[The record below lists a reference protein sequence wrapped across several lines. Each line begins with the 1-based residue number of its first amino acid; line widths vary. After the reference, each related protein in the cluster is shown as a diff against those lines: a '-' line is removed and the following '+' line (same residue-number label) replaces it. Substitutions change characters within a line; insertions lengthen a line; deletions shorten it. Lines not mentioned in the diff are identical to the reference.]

1 MHARKK
7 YARYCAGMLA
17 ALSVVV
23 QAHAEDDALKEPGI
37 QRALS
42 AMDNASTWY
51 HPDLFGEFAGMR
63 HYSRHEYK
71 QALKYF
77 EIGALYADKLS
88 QLCLGL
94 MYLNGEGTSKDP
106 LTAYAWIDLAAER
119 NYPDF
124 VATRDTLKTK
134 LTPEQ
139 LEQAMA
145 LRGKLAEK
153 YGDTVAKHRL
163 IVQLRQGQMQLTG
176 SHTGFDYGN
185 YWIKTNP
192 NCGPAL
198 VVGGQEQPQIGC
210 GGSVFAKV
218 RWDPDLYFASRD
230 REYKATVNVGAVQEL
245 GKAIDK
251 PPQQSEAAP
260 STTPDPNANPVQH

>member
-1 MHARKK
+1 MRSRKK
-7 YARYCAGMLA
+7 YARCCAGMLT
-17 ALSVVV
+17 ALSLAM
-23 QAHAEDDALKEPGI
+23 QAHGEDDALKEPGV

-42 AMDNASTWY
+42 AMTNASTVG
-51 HPDLFGEFAGMR
+51 HPDLYGEFSGMR

-77 EIGALYADKLS
+77 EVGALYADKLS

-94 MYLNGEGTSKDP
+94 MYMNGEGVSKDP
-106 LTAYAWIDLAAER
+106 VTAYAWMDIAAER

-124 VATRDTLKTK
+124 VATRDTLKAT

-139 LEQAMA
+139 LAQAMA

-153 YGDTVAKHRL
+153 YGDNVAKHRL
-163 IVQLRQGQMQLTG
+163 GVQLHQAQMRLAG
-176 SHTGFDYGN
+176 SLTGFDYGVSS
-185 YWIKTNP
+185 IKTNP
-192 NCGPAL
+192 NCGPTL

-210 GGSVFAKV
+210 GGSVFAKAY
-218 RWDPDLYFASRD
+218 WDPDLYFAARD

-251 PPQQSEAAP
+251 PPQPGEVAP
-260 STTPDPNANPVQH
+260 SATPDPNQNPAQH